1 VKAFFRMEQARMGRR
16 FARRFAVSVLA
27 LAVVAASF
35 ALLSYS
41 RWAYEI
47 TKGNRA
53 LAAEDYP
60 AAERA
65 YSAAAASALTNV
77 RSTWRRLVFNRARS
91 LYAMREYDAME
102 RMLEAATARVP
113 ALAEDPEYH
122 FWMGNVQYRKAIAET
137 DKDALRAALERASD
151 SFRLGLASAP
161 DDWDLKY
168 NYELTARLLAGMRN
182 KKDDKTEKLKR
193 GEMKIL
199 REDSEKSKE
208 PQQKLSPAKRS

>member
-1 VKAFFRMEQARMGRR
+1 MKARLARSV
-16 FARRFAVSVLA
+16 AVTVLA
-27 LAVVAASF
+27 LAVAAVSF

-41 RWAYEI
+41 RWTHEI
-47 TKGNRA
+47 ADANRA
-53 LAAEDYP
+53 LAAENYP

-65 YSAAAASALTNV
+65 YSGAYALAEHSLFPLIKIQ
-77 RSTWRRLVFNRARS
+77 STWRRLVFNRARA
-91 LYAMREYDAME
+91 LYAMKQYDAVD
-102 RMLEAATARVP
+102 RMLEAASTRVP
-113 ALAEDPEYH
+113 ALADDPEYH
-122 FWMGNVQYRKAIAET
+122 FWTGNVQYRQAIAET
-137 DKDALRAALERASD
+137 DKEALRSKLERTSD
-151 SFRLGLASAP
+151 SFRAGLASAP

>member
-1 VKAFFRMEQARMGRR
+1 MRRR

-27 LAVVAASF
+27 LAVVAVSF
-35 ALLSYS
+35 TLLSYS

-47 TKGNRA
+47 AQGNRA
-53 LAAEDYP
+53 LTVEDYP

-65 YSAAAASALTNV
+65 YRAAVARAEHSLFPLTNL

-91 LYAMREYDAME
+91 LYAMKQYDAVE
-102 RMLEAATARVP
+102 RTIEAAAARVP
-113 ALAEDPEYH
+113 AVAEDPEYR
-122 FWMGNVQYRKAIAET
+122 FWMGNVQYRQAIAET
-137 DKDALRAALERASD
+137 DKNALRAALERASD